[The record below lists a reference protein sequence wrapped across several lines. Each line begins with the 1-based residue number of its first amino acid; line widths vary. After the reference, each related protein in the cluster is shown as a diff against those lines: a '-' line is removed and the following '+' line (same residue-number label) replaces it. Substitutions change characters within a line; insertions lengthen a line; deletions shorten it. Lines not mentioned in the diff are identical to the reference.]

1 MQVFEIDLS
10 DIGMNSTEGQFAT
23 FLLTSLSSSLL
34 GYVNIK
40 FGRGRDIVYLL
51 EFEEITK
58 FEGVGIHLTR
68 KIFGVAI
75 DLELEVDV
83 ALLRIQQSPELFFSP

>member
-1 MQVFEIDLS
+1 MKVFEIDLT

-23 FLLTSLSSSLL
+23 FLLTSLSRSLL
-34 GYVNIK
+34 RDVNIE
-40 FGRGRDIVYLL
+40 FGRGSDIVYLL
-51 EFEEITK
+51 EFEEITQ
-58 FEGVGIHLTR
+58 FEGVGIHLTG

-75 DLELEVDV
+75 NLELEVDV